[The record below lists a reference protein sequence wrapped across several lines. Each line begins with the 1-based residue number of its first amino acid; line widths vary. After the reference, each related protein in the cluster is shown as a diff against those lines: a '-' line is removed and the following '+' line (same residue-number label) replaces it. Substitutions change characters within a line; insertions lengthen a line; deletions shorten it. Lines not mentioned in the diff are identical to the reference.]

1 MKKPNLASLRATPA
15 TKGEELSE
23 AASNPM
29 PEPSP
34 ALKPEKVIPEWQ
46 KGKRAVTVW
55 VDERQYRTLN
65 EISFAERKPVRAL
78 IAEALNLLLPRYD
91 HLPVP
96 DAEKK

>member
-1 MKKPNLASLRATPA
+1 MKKPSLASLRTTPA
-15 TKGEELSE
+15 TKSDGLPE
-23 AASNPM
+23 AGAAPT
-29 PEPSP
+29 PESTPV
-34 ALKPEKVIPEWQ
+34 LKPEKVVPEWQ

-65 EISFAERKPVRAL
+65 EISFAKRRPVRAL
-78 IAEALNLLLPRYD
+78 VAEALNLLLPKYD

>member
-1 MKKPNLASLRATPA
+1 MKKPSLASLRTIPA
-15 TKGEELSE
+15 TKDQGHPE
-23 AASNPM
+23 AASEPM
-29 PEPSP
+29 PEPTP
-34 ALKPEKVIPEWQ
+34 AKPEKVVPEWQ

-65 EISFAERKPVRAL
+65 EISFAERRPVRAL
-78 IAEALNLLLPRYD
+78 VAEALNLLLPKYD

>member
-1 MKKPNLASLRATPA
+1 MKKPSLASLRTIPVTKSEGRPKAGAEPTPES
-15 TKGEELSE
+15 T
-23 AASNPM
+23 PV
-29 PEPSP
+29 
-34 ALKPEKVIPEWQ
+34 LKPEKAVPEWQ

-65 EISFAERKPVRAL
+65 EISFAERRPVRAL
-78 IAEALNLLLPRYD
+78 VAEALNLLLPKYD

>member
-1 MKKPNLASLRATPA
+1 MKKPSLASLRTIPA
-15 TKGEELSE
+15 TKGEGLPE
-23 AASNPM
+23 AASEPM
-29 PEPSP
+29 PEPTP
-34 ALKPEKVIPEWQ
+34 AKPEKAVPEWQ

-65 EISFAERKPVRAL
+65 DISFAERRPVRAL
-78 IAEALNLLLPRYD
+78 VAEALNLLLPKYD

>member
-1 MKKPNLASLRATPA
+1 MKKPSLASLRTMPA
-15 TKGEELSE
+15 PKSEKLSE
-23 AASNPM
+23 AASEAM
-29 PEPSP
+29 PESAPV
-34 ALKPEKVIPEWQ
+34 LKPEKAVPEWQ

-65 EISFAERKPVRAL
+65 EISFSERRPVRAL
-78 IAEALNLLLPRYD
+78 IAEALNLLLPKYD